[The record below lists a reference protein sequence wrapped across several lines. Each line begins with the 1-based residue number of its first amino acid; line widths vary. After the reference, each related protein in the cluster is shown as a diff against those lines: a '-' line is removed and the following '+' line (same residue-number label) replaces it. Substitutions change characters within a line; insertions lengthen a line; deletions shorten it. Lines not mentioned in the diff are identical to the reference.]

1 MNIMLFQA
9 SMFCAER
16 ANETVEKPIM
26 GRAFPVQVSTE
37 RPVSRAE
44 GSFSFFLLCQRLGQR
59 PEHVDL
65 ADIVNQGEQPPL
77 YIHFGF
83 GTKGKTVHA
92 LVDTEVGENRVSTGS
107 TTSSTIPSRLP

>member
-1 MNIMLFQA
+1 MRFRDVFGFALGVP
-9 SMFCAER
+9 
-16 ANETVEKPIM
+16 NETVEKPIM
-26 GRAFPVQVSTE
+26 GRAYPIREPSE
-37 RPVSRAE
+37 RPNSQVAGRIRYFPLVQ
-44 GSFSFFLLCQRLGQR
+44 GSEDRSKG
-59 PEHVDL
+59 VDL

>member
-1 MNIMLFQA
+1 MPKAVF
-9 SMFCAER
+9 R
-16 ANETVEKPIM
+16 
-26 GRAFPVQVSTE
+26 
-37 RPVSRAE
+37 
-44 GSFSFFLLCQRLGQR
+44 FFLLCQRLGQR